1 MVCFVHPA
9 LSMAVPIIV
18 VGAKRIK
25 DMYAQA
31 VILRAETALHASAFA
46 TRMPVFYMMTTKR
59 HVHVTLF
66 MALSPVVAAVSV
78 MHPEAIFHPAP
89 IRRLA
94 PAIPTK
100 AGKKSGAA
108 RAVRLLARPAMI
120 MPFQAA
126 PAPATNRI

>member
-1 MVCFVHPA
+1 MKAKDIPAPVEIGSKATAQRANVSATPMPA
-9 LSMAVPIIV
+9 LSM
-18 VGAKRIK
+18 
-25 DMYAQA
+25 
-31 VILRAETALHASAFA
+31 
-46 TRMPVFYMMTTKR
+46 MMTEKLAPATPSK
-59 HVHVTLF
+59 
-66 MALSPVVAAVSV
+66 ALSPVAAAVSV